1 MFIMGNFR
9 CFQNLCFIC
18 VYSKNVCIY
27 IYIDVDQYGFVY
39 RYNST
44 CQSIQWTRVQL
55 VVESFSWK
63 NAPIENIAPQKKT
76 WNMWTK
82 TTPRSFHFGGDSWFI
97 FGMGLWPRPWQH
109 WEKHHLED
117 NSVTNRFAISEPSNL
132 GLLSRSFPFRFHPH
146 TEYPSSVPYGIF
158 TIFFLCPYFP
168 STRIPAFY
176 KQYNFFFH
184 ESGSDRKKIAVAN

>member
-1 MFIMGNFR
+1 MHLLKI
-9 CFQNLCFIC
+9 LPPP
-18 VYSKNVCIY
+18 K
-27 IYIDVDQYGFVY
+27 
-39 RYNST
+39 
-44 CQSIQWTRVQL
+44 
-55 VVESFSWK
+55 K
-63 NAPIENIAPQKKT
+63 KKKT

-117 NSVTNRFAISEPSNL
+117 NSVTNRCAISEPSNL

-158 TIFFLCPYFP
+158 KNIFPMPIFSFHSDSSLLQTIQLLLPWIRLWSEKNCGRKLVPCRTP
-168 STRIPAFY
+168 TRILV
-176 KQYNFFFH
+176 KHWFFCC
-184 ESGSDRKKIAVAN
+184 